1 MGNNEKTKKN
11 IWLWILGWLFIFPV
25 PLMILLSR
33 KKEMNAKTRNNSIAA
48 AWCVYC
54 LIAIIGFHGSGSKTP
69 QKSVSVNEKAAVT
82 ETVKKSTDKTGAVT
96 GTAKKAKDKTGAVT
110 ETTKATS
117 EAVSVSETEV
127 FEAEEF
133 EVFMNVSAEKDK
145 DGVKFVIETNLPDDT
160 SLMLTLSRGD
170 YHDLDNSITA
180 STKAA
185 VSDGKAISNTLLGNG
200 LSGGYDLRITMPLPS
215 VQKDSVRRVIGDKG
229 EFMTGQLVE
238 KASIGD
244 SNIIK
249 SIFSFSSDDFSVTK
263 TEDYTHTIFVEDDE
277 EVNETDSPVTEA
289 PVKSDVPAEYRNAL
303 SKAKAYSDRMN
314 MSKAGIYDQLTSE
327 YGEGFTS
334 DAAQYAIDNLDA
346 DYNKNALKT
355 AENYVKMNMSK
366 KGIYEQLVSEYGEK
380 FTDEE
385 AQYAVDNLNAD
396 FNKAA
401 LAKAKSYMS
410 IMAMSKDSIYEQLV
424 SEYGEQFTAD
434 EAQYAIDNLD

>member
-1 MGNNEKTKKN
+1 MGDNEKKKN
-11 IWLWILGWLFIFPV
+11 TWLWILGWLFVFPV

-33 KKEMNAKTRNNSIAA
+33 KNDMDVKTRNNSIAA
-48 AWCVYC
+48 AWGVYC
-54 LIAIIGFHGSGSKTP
+54 LIAIIGLYSSGSKTP
-69 QKSVSVNEKAAVT
+69 QKSVSVNEKPAVT
-82 ETVKKSTDKTGAVT
+82 ELAEKTKDKTSTVT
-96 GTAKKAKDKTGAVT
+96 ETAKTEEDKTGAVT

-117 EAVSVSETEV
+117 ETFLVSETEA

-145 DGVKFVIETNLPDDT
+145 EGVKFEIETNLPDDT
-160 SLMLTLSRGD
+160 SLMLTLRQGD

-180 STKAA
+180 STNAT
-185 VSDGKAISNTLLGNG
+185 VSGGKAISNTLLGNG
-200 LSGGYDLRITMPLPS
+200 LSGEYDLSITMPIPS
-215 VQKDSVRRVIGDKG
+215 VQKESVRKVIGRKG

-249 SIFSFSSDDFSVTK
+249 SIFSFSSDDYTVTK
-263 TEDYTHTIFVEDDE
+263 TEDYTHTIFIEDDE
-277 EVNETDSPVTEA
+277 EVNETNSLVTEA
-289 PVKSDVPAEYRNAL
+289 PVKSDVPVEYRSAL
-303 SKAKAYSDRMN
+303 SSAKAYSDRMY
-314 MSKAGIYDQLTSE
+314 MSKSGIYDQLTSE
-327 YGEGFTS
+327 YGEGFTAE
-334 DAAQYAIDNLDA
+334 AAQYAIDNLEA
-346 DYNKNALKT
+346 DYNRNALKT

-396 FNKAA
+396 FNRAA
-401 LAKAKSYMS
+401 LATAKNYRS